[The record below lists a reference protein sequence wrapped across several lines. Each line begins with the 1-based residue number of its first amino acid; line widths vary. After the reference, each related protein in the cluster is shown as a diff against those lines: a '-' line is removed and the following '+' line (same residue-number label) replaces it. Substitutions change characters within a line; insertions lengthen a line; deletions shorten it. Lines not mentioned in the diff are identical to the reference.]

1 MNGLPF
7 PTGLYAGQLRRFL
20 FKEHLGLIDPD
31 PDRIPINVA
40 DPTIDGFWNGV
51 WLRTSQRNTRI
62 YDNVFKCIPTDA
74 VTSFVELK
82 KYQDDPPMSKTDP
95 SNATREVARIQVRF
109 TQALIRIFKIK

>member
-31 PDRIPINVA
+31 PYRIPINVA
-40 DPTIDGFWNGV
+40 DPAIDGFWNGV

-74 VTSFVELK
+74 VTSFAELK

-95 SNATREVARIQVRF
+95 SNATREVARIQVR
-109 TQALIRIFKIK
+109 LSVH